1 MFTFGFFCSLG
12 SAYFRY
18 HDLAKI
24 EEEEKKAK
32 GDEELKDFEN
42 KA

>member
-1 MFTFGFFCSLG
+1 MFTFGFFCALG

-18 HDLAKI
+18 HDLAKA
-24 EEEEKKAK
+24 EEEEIKAK
-32 GDEELKDFEN
+32 GEELKDIDN